1 MKRKN
6 KSNIKSITII
16 IPVYNEEK
24 FIQATIKKVIKS
36 DTLSLKKEIIIVDDG
51 SLDNTVK
58 IIKQYIQEIGKQKN
72 RHIEL
77 IEKKKNQGKGSA
89 LKLGFL
95 KSKGDIVLVQDADL
109 EYSPDEYPALIKPF
123 IENNADCVYGSRFI
137 SSKPHRI
144 LYFWNYAMNKML
156 TTLSNILTNLNLTD
170 METGCKVFKG
180 DIIRK
185 IAKKIQSKS
194 FGIEPEITAY
204 LAKIK
209 DIRIYEIGISYH
221 GRTYN
226 QGKKIKW
233 TDGLKAIWE
242 ILKYNI
248 FIK

>member
-6 KSNIKSITII
+6 KSKIESITIV
-16 IPVYNEEK
+16 IPVYNEEE
-24 FIQATIKKVIKS
+24 FIQATIKKVINS
-36 DTLSLKKEIIIVDDG
+36 DTLSLKKEVIIVDDG
-51 SLDNTVK
+51 SLDNTVE
-58 IIKQYIQEIGKQKN
+58 IIKKYIQEIGTQKS
-72 RHIEL
+72 RIIKL

-109 EYSPDEYPALIKPF
+109 EYSPDEYPFLIKPF
-123 IENNADCVYGSRFI
+123 LDHNADCVYGSRFI

-144 LYFWNYAMNKML
+144 LYFWNYAMNKVL
-156 TTLSNILTNLNLTD
+156 TTLSNMFTNLNLTD
-170 METGCKVFKG
+170 METGCKAFKG

-185 IAKKIQSKS
+185 IAKKIKSKG

-209 DIRIYEIGISYH
+209 EIRIYEIGISYH

-233 TDGLKAIWE
+233 IVLDH
-242 ILKYNI
+242 N
-248 FIK
+248 